1 MNLAHHVGSAVIERS
16 KETPNQRASEEM
28 LNACDSQVFESC
40 GFYDTLKWASFTI
53 LKVGKPRPYT
63 GAYKQ

>member
-1 MNLAHHVGSAVIERS
+1 MNLAHHVGSVLIERS
-16 KETPNQRASEEM
+16 KETPKPASEEM

-53 LKVGKPRPYT
+53 LRVGKPRPYT